1 MPCDLGSIS
10 VSPAPVCI
18 DAAKQGHL
26 LAKEAAAIDGVFDD
40 VDAVAAV
47 DAAVA
52 ASDAA
57 AIAAA
62 DAVDAAVR
70 ISSLMASL
78 IVFIVAIAFVE
89 WQM

>member
-1 MPCDLGSIS
+1 MHCDLGSIS

-18 DAAKQGHL
+18 DAAKRGHL
-26 LAKEAAAIDGVFDD
+26 LANEAAAIDVVDDD
-40 VDAVAAV
+40 VGAAATV
-47 DAAVA
+47 AAVA
-52 ASDAA
+52 ASDA
-57 AIAAA
+57 
-62 DAVDAAVR
+62 VDAAVG